1 MPLAQKVKKCSLVVS
16 MKKLLILTA
25 AAPLLYAS
33 CAQQSLTG
41 DTYSRGEAG
50 RAQSVSTGRITSIR
64 NVAIQGNRTAGALIG
79 GLAGGVLGNEI
90 GSGSTANTLG
100 AIGGAAAG
108 AALGS
113 RAQQSLGTKQ
123 GLEITVK
130 LDSGRSVS
138 AVQEVN
144 KRESFNVGDSVRVLS
159 NGSTTRIT
167 H

>member
-1 MPLAQKVKKCSLVVS
+1 MSLAQKVKKCSLDRS
-16 MKKLLILTA
+16 MKKLLILA
-25 AAPLLYAS
+25 AATPLLFAS

-50 RAQSVSTGRITSIR
+50 RAQSVNTGKITSIR
-64 NVAIQGNRTAGALIG
+64 NVAIQGNSTAGAIIG
-79 GLAGGVLGNEI
+79 GIAGGVLGNEI
-90 GSGSTANTLG
+90 GSGSTANNLG
-100 AIGGAAAG
+100 AVGGAAVG

-113 RAQQSLGTKQ
+113 RAQQSMGTKQ

-130 LDSGRSVS
+130 LDSGRSIS

-144 KRESFNVGDSVRVLS
+144 ARESFNVGDQVRVLS

>member
-1 MPLAQKVKKCSLVVS
+1 
-16 MKKLLILTA
+16 MKKLLILA
-25 AAPLLYAS
+25 AATPLLFAS

-50 RAQSVSTGRITSIR
+50 RAQSVSTGEITSIR
-64 NVAIQGNRTAGALIG
+64 NVAIQGNSTAGAIIG
-79 GLAGGVLGNEI
+79 GLAGGILGNEI
-90 GSGSTANTLG
+90 GSGSTANNLG
-100 AIGGAAAG
+100 AVAGGAAG

-113 RAQQSLGTKQ
+113 RAQQAMGTKQ

-130 LDSGRSVS
+130 LDSGRSIS
-138 AVQEVN
+138 AVQEIN
-144 KRESFNVGDSVRVLS
+144 KRESFSIGERVRVLS

>member
-1 MPLAQKVKKCSLVVS
+1 MPLAQIAVKCILSKS
-16 MKKLLILTA
+16 MNKLLILA
-25 AAPLLYAS
+25 SAAPLLFAS

-50 RAQSVSTGRITSIR
+50 RAQSVSTGKITSIR
-64 NVAIQGNRTAGALIG
+64 NVAIQGNSAAGAIIG
-79 GLAGGVLGNEI
+79 GLAGGILGNEI
-90 GSGSTANTLG
+90 GSGSTANNLG
-100 AIGGAAAG
+100 AVGGAAAG

-113 RAQQSLGTKQ
+113 RLEQSMGTKQ

-130 LDSGRSVS
+130 LDNGRSIS
-138 AVQEVN
+138 AVQESN
-144 KRESFNVGDSVRVLS
+144 KRESFNVGDRVRVLS